1 MFCKD
6 DEDQV
11 VSMPCSLKWVYE
23 IIAFVSLI
31 CSLFVVIVTTIK
43 IKMNTIHKL
52 IIQIIIS
59 EIIDE
64 VNILIS
70 IIADSQGKMNFE
82 NYDFKMQICFFQ
94 IYLSVFSCLWTL
106 SASLFISIKLYDII
120 INKSHIFKGKSF
132 INRNVNLIS
141 ISIPLIISYIFWLIH
156 AYMRNNSLSA
166 DIMNIYINKLAA
178 GSQSLKLIFCWLN
191 FQLSIVLACIV
202 GLLII
207 ANLYFS
213 IFKGFIFLKKVKDN
227 IIAQSDE
234 DNPNATIR
242 IKSITQIQ
250 GILFLYPII
259 SCVIWIIFFIFI
271 FTFYFRYR
279 KNSSITVSVLF
290 CIFMAI
296 RQVIYTLVYFLSQ
309 KNLRAYT
316 VLILK
321 CKTCR
326 KDQQKVKI
334 DEEII
339 DNSKEIE
346 SDNSI
351 QE

>member
-1 MFCKD
+1 MFCEK
-6 DEDQV
+6 EDPRIA
-11 VSMPCSLKWVYE
+11 MPCSLKWVYE
-23 IIAFVSLI
+23 IIAFVSLV
-31 CSLFVVIVTTIK
+31 CSLFVVIVTSIK

-64 VNILIS
+64 VNILLS
-70 IIADSQGKMNFE
+70 IISDSQGKKTFE
-82 NYDFKMQICFFQ
+82 NYDFRMQICFFQ
-94 IYLSVFSCLWTL
+94 MYLSVFSCLWTL
-106 SASLFISIKLYDII
+106 TASLFISIKLYDII
-120 INKSHIFKGKSF
+120 INKNRIFKGKNF
-132 INRNVNLIS
+132 INRNVNFIT
-141 ISIPLIISYIFWLIH
+141 ISIPLIMSYIFYIIH
-156 AYMRNNSLSA
+156 VIMRDKGPNG
-166 DIMNIYINKLAA
+166 DIMTIYDNKIAS
-178 GSQSLKLIFCWLN
+178 GVQGLKLIFCWLN
-191 FQLSIVLACIV
+191 KQLSIALACVV

-207 ANLYFS
+207 GNLYFS

-234 DNPNATIR
+234 DNPNATNR

-259 SCVIWIIFFIFI
+259 SCIIWIIFFIFI
-271 FTFYFRYR
+271 FSFYFRYR
-279 KNSSITVSVLF
+279 QNPSTTVSVLF

-309 KNLRAYT
+309 KNLRSYT
-316 VLILK
+316 VLIFK

-326 KDQQKVKI
+326 KDKQKVKI
-334 DEEII
+334 DEEI
-339 DNSKEIE
+339 NNSSKENE
-346 SDNSI
+346 SENTI